1 MQSITLGQCFKGA
14 WHDTGR
20 AMRAMPTLFLVA
32 FVLIFATMAAG
43 SIFLNEQGMAESF
56 TTTGPS
62 RGAALSNLLTSLA
75 TNLVQSVVI
84 AVLAV
89 QVIRFA
95 MAADAAARPMRL
107 WDAGFRRYFMLC
119 VATLAAYVAAAVGVV
134 LVVIVL
140 RVAGLTGGSS
150 YAAAA
155 TLAVLAICGMSYVS
169 ARLALL
175 FPHAASG
182 GRLQWRAAWRDSR
195 SHFWTIS
202 TTAVMVILPV
212 MAVSTVFA
220 VVAQLMGTDGST
232 GAMAYGLLIVQSV
245 ATLLYAVTTATCSVW
260 LYRRF
265 AAELVQTGTPL

>member
-14 WHDTGR
+14 WRDAGR
-20 AMRAMPTLFLVA
+20 AARAMPALFLVA
-32 FVLIFATMAAG
+32 FVLVFATMAAG
-43 SIFLNEQGMAESF
+43 SVFLTEQGATLSL
-56 TTTGPS
+56 TQTGMT

-95 MAADAAARPMRL
+95 MAADSEAQPMRL
-107 WDAGFRRYFMLC
+107 WDAGFRRYFLLC
-119 VATLAAYVAAAVGVV
+119 VATLLAYVAAAVGVV

-175 FPHAASG
+175 FPHTASG
-182 GRLQWRAAWRDSR
+182 GLLQWRAAWRDSR

-220 VVAQLMGTDGST
+220 VILELMGTDAST
-232 GAMAYGLLIVQSV
+232 GALSYGLLIVQSA
-245 ATLLYAVTTATCSVW
+245 ATLFYAATTATCSVW

-265 AAELVQTGTPL
+265 AAELVQTGV